1 MQRKIT
7 LGIEGMHCAACSAR
21 AEKTL
26 SQLKGVSEAN
36 VNLALEEAYIV
47 YDDKQLTLAD
57 FKQAIEKIGFN
68 VKETEADKELEQIR
82 QMQTAKK
89 KMGLSWLIT
98 ALVLVLMIPDM
109 LLGRA
114 IFSEQMDAWLMVIL
128 SLLALIFPA
137 RSVYLSAYKSVKSG
151 SANMDVLIAMGT
163 IASLLV
169 APLSLFIKDIEAN
182 SFAGIAAMII
192 SFHLTGRYLEAKA
205 KGTASEAIRKLI
217 GLGAKTAIILDAG
230 TEKEIPISQ
239 LKAGDIFIVKPGAK
253 IPTDGIIV
261 KGSSS
266 VNESMATGESL
277 PVAKKPNDNV
287 LGATINLDGY
297 LEVQATKVG
306 KETFLAQVIQMVS
319 EAQHSKVPIQLL
331 ADKITAIF
339 VPVVLCLA
347 VLVFAVWMLFPN
359 TMQNIAS
366 VIISVIPLQVPVK
379 GLAAALMASI
389 ATLVIA
395 CPCALGLATPTALM
409 VGSGLGA
416 KKGILIR
423 NGEALQRMRELNTM
437 VFDKTGTLT
446 NGVLQLLKTACFQ
459 GTEKENLTLAAAL
472 EQASEHPLAVAF
484 VKATNTMELP
494 VREDFIAIP
503 GKGVKGKI
511 HGKQYLLGSADFLQ
525 EEGIA
530 LKSFTEESLNY
541 ATQIGLATEG
551 ELLAW
556 FYLADTIK
564 DNAAEVIAD
573 LKNRGIKSIM
583 VSGDQEKTAI
593 AIAEKCGIQ
602 EVLAPVLPGDKAM
615 KIKELQERDLVV
627 GMVGDGI
634 NDAPALKQADIGFA
648 MSLGTDIAIETADI
662 TLLHNDLKLIP
673 MAIELSRKTFT
684 KIKQNLFWA
693 FFYNLIAIPLAAFG
707 VLHPVIAE
715 MAMAFSSVTVVTNAN
730 LLKRKENKLHGFDG

>member
-7 LGIEGMHCAACSAR
+7 LGIEGMHCASCSAR
-21 AEKTL
+21 AEKAL

-57 FKQAIEKIGFN
+57 FKQAIEKLGFK
-68 VKETEADKELEQIR
+68 VKETEADKESEQIR
-82 QMQTAKK
+82 QMQVAKK

-98 ALVLVLMIPDM
+98 ALVLLLMIPDM
-109 LLGRA
+109 VLGRA
-114 IFSEQMDAWLMVIL
+114 IISEQMDAWLMVIL
-128 SLLALIFPA
+128 SLLAMIFPA
-137 RSVYLSAYKSVKSG
+137 RQVYLSAYKAVKSG
-151 SANMDVLIAMGT
+151 TANMDVLIAMGT
-163 IASLLV
+163 IASLLA
-169 APLSLFIKDIEAN
+169 APFSLFIKDIVAN

-205 KGTASEAIRKLI
+205 KGTASEEIRKLI
-217 GLGAKTAIILDAG
+217 GLGAKTAIILEAG
-230 TEKEIPISQ
+230 TEKEIPLSQ
-239 LKAGDIFIVKPGAK
+239 LKVGDIFIVKPGAK
-253 IPTDGIIV
+253 IPTDGIVI
-261 KGSSS
+261 KGNSL
-266 VNESMATGESL
+266 VDESMATGESL
-277 PVAKKPNDNV
+277 PVTKKPNDNV

-347 VLVFAVWMLFPN
+347 VIVFAVWMLFPD

-366 VIISVIPLQVPVK
+366 VIISVIPLQVSVK

-409 VGSGLGA
+409 VGSGIGA

-446 NGVLQLLKTACFQ
+446 NGIPQLIKTVCFQ
-459 GTEKENLTLAAAL
+459 GTDKENRAIAASL
-472 EQASEHPLAVAF
+472 EQASEHPLAMAL
-484 VKATNTMELP
+484 VKGFELSELIA
-494 VREDFIAIP
+494 REDFISMP

-511 HGKQYLLGSADFLQ
+511 NGKQYLLGNADFLQ
-525 EEGIA
+525 EEGIT
-530 LKSFTEESLNY
+530 LLSFEDETLDY
-541 ATQIGLATEG
+541 ATQIGLATDR

-564 DNAAEVIAD
+564 DNAPQVIAE
-573 LKNRGIKSIM
+573 LKGRGIKTIM
-583 VSGDQEKTAI
+583 ISGDQTKTAI

-602 EVLAPVLPGDKAM
+602 EVLAPVLPGDKAK
-615 KIKELQERDLVV
+615 KIKELQSKGLIV

-648 MSLGTDIAIETADI
+648 MGLGTDIAIETADI
-662 TLLHNDLKLIP
+662 TLLRNDLKLIP
-673 MAIELSRKTFT
+673 LAIDLSQKTFA

-730 LLKRKENKLHGFDG
+730 LLKRKEN

>member
-7 LGIEGMHCAACSAR
+7 IGIEGMHCASCSAR
-21 AEKTL
+21 AEKAL

-36 VNLALEEAYIV
+36 VNLTLEEAYIV

-57 FKQAIEKIGFN
+57 FKQAIEKLGFK
-68 VKETEADKELEQIR
+68 VKETEADKESEQIR
-82 QMQTAKK
+82 QMQVAKK

-98 ALVLVLMIPDM
+98 ALVLLLMIPDM
-109 LLGRA
+109 VLGRA
-114 IFSEQMDAWLMVIL
+114 IISEQMDAWLMVIL
-128 SLLALIFPA
+128 SLLAMIFPA
-137 RSVYLSAYKSVKSG
+137 RQVYLSAYKAVKSG
-151 SANMDVLIAMGT
+151 TANMDVLIAMGT
-163 IASLLV
+163 IASLLA
-169 APLSLFIKDIEAN
+169 APLSLFIKDIVAN

-205 KGTASEAIRKLI
+205 KGTASEEIRKLI

-230 TEKEIPISQ
+230 TEKEIPLSQ
-239 LKAGDIFIVKPGAK
+239 LKVGDIFIVKPGAK
-253 IPTDGIIV
+253 IPTDGIVI
-261 KGSSS
+261 KGNSL
-266 VNESMATGESL
+266 VDESMATGESL
-277 PVAKKPNDNV
+277 PVIKKPNDNV

-347 VLVFAVWMLFPN
+347 VIVFAVWMLFPD

-366 VIISVIPLQVPVK
+366 AIISVIPLQVPVK

-409 VGSGLGA
+409 VGSGIGA

-446 NGVLQLLKTACFQ
+446 NGIPQLIKTVCFQ
-459 GTEKENLTLAAAL
+459 GTDKENRAIAASL
-472 EQASEHPLAVAF
+472 EQASEHPLAMAL
-484 VKATNTMELP
+484 VKGFELSELIA
-494 VREDFIAIP
+494 REDFISMP

-511 HGKQYLLGSADFLQ
+511 NGKQYLLGNADFLQ
-525 EEGIA
+525 EEGIT
-530 LKSFTEESLNY
+530 LPSFEDETLDY
-541 ATQIGLATEG
+541 ATQIVLATDR

-564 DNAAEVIAD
+564 DNAPQVIAE
-573 LKNRGIKSIM
+573 LKGRGIKTIM
-583 VSGDQEKTAI
+583 ISGDQTKTAI

-602 EVLAPVLPGDKAM
+602 EVLAPVLPGDKAK
-615 KIKELQERDLVV
+615 KIKELQSKGLIV

-648 MSLGTDIAIETADI
+648 MGLGTDIAIETADI
-662 TLLHNDLKLIP
+662 TLLRNDLKLIP
-673 MAIELSRKTFT
+673 LAIELSQKTFA

-730 LLKRKENKLHGFDG
+730 LLKRKEN

>member
-1 MQRKIT
+1 MQKKIT
-7 LGIEGMHCAACSAR
+7 LGIEGMHCASCSAR
-21 AEKTL
+21 AEKAL

-57 FKQAIEKIGFN
+57 FKQAIEKLGFK
-68 VKETEADKELEQIR
+68 VKETEADKESEQIR
-82 QMQTAKK
+82 QMQVAKK

-98 ALVLVLMIPDM
+98 ALVLLLMIPDM
-109 LLGRA
+109 VLGRA
-114 IFSEQMDAWLMVIL
+114 IISEQMDAWLMVIL
-128 SLLALIFPA
+128 SLLAMIFPA
-137 RSVYLSAYKSVKSG
+137 RQVYLSAYKAVKSG
-151 SANMDVLIAMGT
+151 TANMDVLIAMGT
-163 IASLLV
+163 IASLLA
-169 APLSLFIKDIEAN
+169 APLSLFIKDIVAN

-205 KGTASEAIRKLI
+205 KGTASEEIRKLI
-217 GLGAKTAIILDAG
+217 GLGAKTAIILEAG
-230 TEKEIPISQ
+230 TEKEIPLSQ
-239 LKAGDIFIVKPGAK
+239 LKVGDIFIVKPGAK
-253 IPTDGIIV
+253 IPTDGIVI
-261 KGSSS
+261 KGNSL
-266 VNESMATGESL
+266 VDESMATGESL
-277 PVAKKPNDNV
+277 PVTKKPNDNV

-347 VLVFAVWMLFPN
+347 VIVFAVWMLFPD

-366 VIISVIPLQVPVK
+366 VIISVIPLQVSVK

-409 VGSGLGA
+409 VGSGIGA

-446 NGVLQLLKTACFQ
+446 NGIPQLIKTVCFQ
-459 GTEKENLTLAAAL
+459 GTDKENRAIAASL
-472 EQASEHPLAVAF
+472 EQASEHPLAMAL
-484 VKATNTMELP
+484 VKGFELSELIA
-494 VREDFIAIP
+494 REDFISIP
-503 GKGVKGKI
+503 GKGVKSKI
-511 HGKQYLLGSADFLQ
+511 NGKQYLLGNADFLR
-525 EEGIA
+525 EEGIT
-530 LKSFTEESLNY
+530 LPSFEDETLDYS
-541 ATQIGLATEG
+541 TQIGLATDR

-564 DNAAEVIAD
+564 DNAPQVIAE
-573 LKNRGIKSIM
+573 LKGRGIKTIM
-583 VSGDQEKTAI
+583 ISGDQTKTAI

-602 EVLAPVLPGDKAM
+602 EVLAPVLPGDKAK
-615 KIKELQERDLVV
+615 KIKELQSEGLIV

-648 MSLGTDIAIETADI
+648 MGLGTDIAIETADI
-662 TLLHNDLKLIP
+662 TLLRNDLKLIP
-673 MAIELSRKTFT
+673 LAIDLSQKTFA

-730 LLKRKENKLHGFDG
+730 LLKRKEN

>member
-1 MQRKIT
+1 MQKKIT
-7 LGIEGMHCAACSAR
+7 LGIEGMHCASCSAR
-21 AEKTL
+21 AEKAL

-36 VNLALEEAYIV
+36 VNLTLEEAYIV

-57 FKQAIEKIGFN
+57 FKQAIEKLGFK
-68 VKETEADKELEQIR
+68 VKETEADKESEQIR
-82 QMQTAKK
+82 QMQVAKK

-98 ALVLVLMIPDM
+98 ALVLLLMIPDM
-109 LLGRA
+109 VLGRA
-114 IFSEQMDAWLMVIL
+114 IISEQMDAWLMVIL
-128 SLLALIFPA
+128 SLLAMIFPA
-137 RSVYLSAYKSVKSG
+137 RQVYLSAYKAVKSG
-151 SANMDVLIAMGT
+151 TANMDVLIAMGT
-163 IASLLV
+163 IASLLA
-169 APLSLFIKDIEAN
+169 APLSLFIKDIVAN

-205 KGTASEAIRKLI
+205 KGTASEEIRKLI
-217 GLGAKTAIILDAG
+217 GLGAKTAIVLEAG
-230 TEKEIPISQ
+230 TEKEIPLSQ
-239 LKAGDIFIVKPGAK
+239 LKVGDIFIVKPGAK
-253 IPTDGIIV
+253 IPTDGIVI
-261 KGSSS
+261 KGNSL
-266 VNESMATGESL
+266 VDESMATGESL
-277 PVAKKPNDNV
+277 PVTKKPNDNV

-347 VLVFAVWMLFPN
+347 VIVFAVWMLFPD

-366 VIISVIPLQVPVK
+366 AIISVIPLQVPVK

-446 NGVLQLLKTACFQ
+446 NGIPHLIKTVCFQ
-459 GTEKENLTLAAAL
+459 GTDKENRAIAASL
-472 EQASEHPLAVAF
+472 EQASEHPLAMAL
-484 VKATNTMELP
+484 VKGFELSELIA
-494 VREDFIAIP
+494 REDFISMP

-511 HGKQYLLGSADFLQ
+511 NGKQYLLGNADFLQ
-525 EEGIA
+525 EEGIT
-530 LKSFTEESLNY
+530 LPSFEDETLDY
-541 ATQIGLATEG
+541 ATQIVLATDR

-564 DNAAEVIAD
+564 DNAPQVIAE
-573 LKNRGIKSIM
+573 LKGRGIKTIM
-583 VSGDQEKTAI
+583 ISGDQTKTAI
-593 AIAEKCGIQ
+593 SIAEKCGIQ
-602 EVLAPVLPGDKAM
+602 EVLAPVLPGDKAK
-615 KIKELQERDLVV
+615 KIKELQSKGLIV

-648 MSLGTDIAIETADI
+648 MGLGTDIAIETADI
-662 TLLHNDLKLIP
+662 TLLRNDLKLIP
-673 MAIELSRKTFT
+673 LAIELSQKTFA

-730 LLKRKENKLHGFDG
+730 LLKQKEN

>member
-7 LGIEGMHCAACSAR
+7 LGIEGMHCASCSAR
-21 AEKTL
+21 AEKAL

-36 VNLALEEAYIV
+36 VNLTLEEAYIV

-57 FKQAIEKIGFN
+57 FKQAIEKLGFT
-68 VKETEADKELEQIR
+68 VTETEADKESEQIR
-82 QMQTAKK
+82 QMQVAKK

-98 ALVLVLMIPDM
+98 ALVLLLMIPDM
-109 LLGRA
+109 VLGRA
-114 IFSEQMDAWLMVIL
+114 IISEQMDAWLMVIL
-128 SLLALIFPA
+128 SLLAMIFPA
-137 RSVYLSAYKSVKSG
+137 RQVYLSAYKAVKSG
-151 SANMDVLIAMGT
+151 TANMDVLIAMGT
-163 IASLLV
+163 IASLLA
-169 APLSLFIKDIEAN
+169 APLSLFIKDIVAN

-217 GLGAKTAIILDAG
+217 GLGAKTAIVLEAG
-230 TEKEIPISQ
+230 TEKEIPISR
-239 LKAGDIFIVKPGAK
+239 LKVGDIFIVKPGAK
-253 IPTDGIIV
+253 IPTDGVVI
-261 KGSSS
+261 KGSSL
-266 VNESMATGESL
+266 VDESMATGESL
-277 PVAKKPNDNV
+277 PVTKKPNDNV

-297 LEVQATKVG
+297 LEVQATKIG
-306 KETFLAQVIQMVS
+306 KETFLAQVIQMVN

-347 VLVFAVWMLFPN
+347 VIVFAVWMLFPD

-366 VIISVIPLQVPVK
+366 VIISVIPLQVSVK

-409 VGSGLGA
+409 VGSGIGA

-446 NGVLQLLKTACFQ
+446 NGIPQLIKTVCFQ
-459 GTEKENLTLAAAL
+459 GTDKENRAIAASL
-472 EQASEHPLAVAF
+472 EQASEHPLAMAL
-484 VKATNTMELP
+484 VKGFELSELIA
-494 VREDFIAIP
+494 REDFISIP
-503 GKGVKGKI
+503 GKGVKSKI
-511 HGKQYLLGSADFLQ
+511 NGKQYLLGNADFLR
-525 EEGIA
+525 EEGIT
-530 LKSFTEESLNY
+530 LPSFEDETLDYS
-541 ATQIGLATEG
+541 TQIGLATDR

-564 DNAAEVIAD
+564 DNAPQVIAE
-573 LKNRGIKSIM
+573 LKGRGIKTIM
-583 VSGDQEKTAI
+583 ISGDQTKTAI

-602 EVLAPVLPGDKAM
+602 EVLAPVLPGDKAK
-615 KIKELQERDLVV
+615 KIKELQSKGLIV

-648 MSLGTDIAIETADI
+648 MGLGTDIAIETADI
-662 TLLHNDLKLIP
+662 TLLRNDLKLIP
-673 MAIELSRKTFT
+673 LAIDLSQKTFA

-730 LLKRKENKLHGFDG
+730 LLKRKEN

>member
-1 MQRKIT
+1 MQKKIT
-7 LGIEGMHCAACSAR
+7 LGIEGMHCASCSAR
-21 AEKTL
+21 AEKAL

-57 FKQAIEKIGFN
+57 FKQAIEKLGFK
-68 VKETEADKELEQIR
+68 VKETEADKESEQIR
-82 QMQTAKK
+82 QMQVAKK

-98 ALVLVLMIPDM
+98 ALVLLLMIPDM
-109 LLGRA
+109 VLGRA
-114 IFSEQMDAWLMVIL
+114 IISEQMDAWLMVIL
-128 SLLALIFPA
+128 SLLAMIFPA
-137 RSVYLSAYKSVKSG
+137 RQVYLSAYKAVKSG
-151 SANMDVLIAMGT
+151 TANMDVLIAMGT
-163 IASLLV
+163 IASLLA
-169 APLSLFIKDIEAN
+169 APFSLFIKDIVAN

-205 KGTASEAIRKLI
+205 KGTASEEIRKLI
-217 GLGAKTAIILDAG
+217 GLGAKTAIILEAG
-230 TEKEIPISQ
+230 TEKEIPLSQ
-239 LKAGDIFIVKPGAK
+239 LKVGDIFIVKPGAK
-253 IPTDGIIV
+253 IPTDGIVI
-261 KGSSS
+261 KGNSL
-266 VNESMATGESL
+266 VDESMATGESL
-277 PVAKKPNDNV
+277 PVTKKPNDNV

-347 VLVFAVWMLFPN
+347 VIVFAVWMLFPD

-366 VIISVIPLQVPVK
+366 VIISVIPLQVSVK

-409 VGSGLGA
+409 VGSGIGA

-446 NGVLQLLKTACFQ
+446 NGIPQLIKTVCFQ
-459 GTEKENLTLAAAL
+459 GTDKENRAIAASL
-472 EQASEHPLAVAF
+472 EQASEHPLAMAL
-484 VKATNTMELP
+484 VKGFELSELIA
-494 VREDFIAIP
+494 REDFISMP

-511 HGKQYLLGSADFLQ
+511 NGKQYLLGNADFLQ
-525 EEGIA
+525 EEGIT
-530 LKSFTEESLNY
+530 LLSFEDETLDY
-541 ATQIGLATEG
+541 ATQIGLATDR

-564 DNAAEVIAD
+564 DNAPQVIAE
-573 LKNRGIKSIM
+573 LKGRGIKTIM
-583 VSGDQEKTAI
+583 ISGDQTKTAI

-602 EVLAPVLPGDKAM
+602 EVLAPVLPGDKAK
-615 KIKELQERDLVV
+615 KIKELQSKGLIV

-648 MSLGTDIAIETADI
+648 MGLGTDIAIETADI
-662 TLLHNDLKLIP
+662 TLLRNDLKLIP
-673 MAIELSRKTFT
+673 LAIDLSQKTFA

-715 MAMAFSSVTVVTNAN
+715 MAMAFSSVTVVTNA
-730 LLKRKENKLHGFDG
+730 

>member
-7 LGIEGMHCAACSAR
+7 IGIEGMHCASCSAR
-21 AEKTL
+21 AEKAL

-57 FKQAIEKIGFN
+57 FKQAIEKLGFK
-68 VKETEADKELEQIR
+68 VKETEADKESEQIR
-82 QMQTAKK
+82 QMQVAKK

-98 ALVLVLMIPDM
+98 ALVLLLMIPDM
-109 LLGRA
+109 VLGRA
-114 IFSEQMDAWLMVIL
+114 IISEQMDAWLMVIL
-128 SLLALIFPA
+128 SLLAMIFPA
-137 RSVYLSAYKSVKSG
+137 RQVYLSAYKAVKSG
-151 SANMDVLIAMGT
+151 TANMDVLIAMGT
-163 IASLLV
+163 IASLLA
-169 APLSLFIKDIEAN
+169 APLSLFIKDIVAN

-192 SFHLTGRYLEAKA
+192 SFHLTGRFLEAKA
-205 KGTASEAIRKLI
+205 KGTASEEIRKLI

-230 TEKEIPISQ
+230 TEKEIPLSQ
-239 LKAGDIFIVKPGAK
+239 LKVGDIFIVKPGAK
-253 IPTDGIIV
+253 IPTDGIVI
-261 KGSSS
+261 KGNSL
-266 VNESMATGESL
+266 VDESMATGESL
-277 PVAKKPNDNV
+277 PVTKKPNDNV

-331 ADKITAIF
+331 ADKITAVF
-339 VPVVLCLA
+339 VPVVLCL
-347 VLVFAVWMLFPN
+347 VVIVFAVWMIFPD

-416 KKGILIR
+416 KKGILNR

-446 NGVLQLLKTACFQ
+446 NGIPQLIKTVCFQ
-459 GTEKENLTLAAAL
+459 GTDKENRAIAASL
-472 EQASEHPLAVAF
+472 EQASEHPLAMAL
-484 VKATNTMELP
+484 VKGFELSELIA
-494 VREDFIAIP
+494 REDFISMP

-511 HGKQYLLGSADFLQ
+511 NGKQYLLGNADFLQ
-525 EEGIA
+525 EEGIT
-530 LKSFTEESLNY
+530 LPSFEDETLDY
-541 ATQIGLATEG
+541 ATQIGLATDR

-564 DNAAEVIAD
+564 DNAPQVIAE
-573 LKNRGIKSIM
+573 LKGRGIKTIM
-583 VSGDQEKTAI
+583 ISGDQTKTAI

-615 KIKELQERDLVV
+615 KIKELQSKDLIV

-648 MSLGTDIAIETADI
+648 MGLGTDIAIETADI
-662 TLLHNDLKLIP
+662 TLLRNDLKLIP
-673 MAIELSRKTFT
+673 LAIDLSQKTFA

-730 LLKRKENKLHGFDG
+730 LLKRKEN

>member
-1 MQRKIT
+1 MQKKIT
-7 LGIEGMHCAACSAR
+7 LGIEGMHCASCSAR
-21 AEKTL
+21 AEKAL

-57 FKQAIEKIGFN
+57 FKQAIEKLGFK
-68 VKETEADKELEQIR
+68 VKETEADKESEQIR
-82 QMQTAKK
+82 QMQVAKK

-98 ALVLVLMIPDM
+98 ALVLLLMIPDM
-109 LLGRA
+109 VLGRA
-114 IFSEQMDAWLMVIL
+114 IISEQMDAWLMVIL
-128 SLLALIFPA
+128 SLLAMIFPA
-137 RSVYLSAYKSVKSG
+137 RQVYLSAYKAVKSG
-151 SANMDVLIAMGT
+151 TANMDVLIAMGT
-163 IASLLV
+163 IASLLA
-169 APLSLFIKDIEAN
+169 APLSLFIKDIVAN

-205 KGTASEAIRKLI
+205 KGTASEEIRKLI

-230 TEKEIPISQ
+230 TEKEIPLSQ
-239 LKAGDIFIVKPGAK
+239 LKVGDIFIVKPGAK
-253 IPTDGIIV
+253 IPTDGIVI
-261 KGSSS
+261 KGNSL
-266 VNESMATGESL
+266 VDESMATGESL
-277 PVAKKPNDNV
+277 PVTKKPNDNV

-347 VLVFAVWMLFPN
+347 VIVFAVWMLFPD

-366 VIISVIPLQVPVK
+366 AIISVIPLQVPVK

-409 VGSGLGA
+409 VGSGIGA

-446 NGVLQLLKTACFQ
+446 NGIPELIKTVSFQ
-459 GTEKENLTLAAAL
+459 GTDKDNIAIAAAL
-472 EQASEHPLAVAF
+472 EQASEHPLAKAM
-484 VKATNTMELP
+484 VKAGENMELP
-494 VREDFIAIP
+494 YRQDFIAFA
-503 GKGVKGKI
+503 GKGIKGSI
-511 HGKQYLLGSADFLQ
+511 NGKNYLLGNMEFLQ
-525 EEGIA
+525 EEGIP
-530 LKSFTEESLNY
+530 LSSFPDESLDY
-541 ATQIGLATEG
+541 STQIGLATDR

-564 DNAAEVIAD
+564 DNARQVIAE
-573 LKNRGIKSIM
+573 LKGRGIKTIM
-583 VSGDQEKTAI
+583 ISGDQTKTAI

-602 EVLAPVLPGDKAM
+602 EVLAPVLPGDKAK
-615 KIKELQERDLVV
+615 KIKELQSNGLIV

-648 MSLGTDIAIETADI
+648 MGLGTDIAIETADI
-662 TLLHNDLKLIP
+662 TLLRNDLKLIP
-673 MAIELSRKTFT
+673 LAIDLSQKTFA

-693 FFYNLIAIPLAAFG
+693 FFYNLIAIPLAAVG

-730 LLKRKENKLHGFDG
+730 LLKRKEN

>member
-615 KIKELQERDLVV
+615 KIKELQERGLVV

>member
-7 LGIEGMHCAACSAR
+7 LGIEGMHCASCSAR
-21 AEKTL
+21 AEKAL

-36 VNLALEEAYIV
+36 VNLTLEEAYIV

-57 FKQAIEKIGFN
+57 FKQAIEKLGFK
-68 VKETEADKELEQIR
+68 VKETEADKESEQIR
-82 QMQTAKK
+82 QMQVAKK

-98 ALVLVLMIPDM
+98 ALVLLLMIPDM
-109 LLGRA
+109 VLGRA
-114 IFSEQMDAWLMVIL
+114 IISEQMDAWLMVIL
-128 SLLALIFPA
+128 SLLAMIFPA
-137 RSVYLSAYKSVKSG
+137 RQVYLSAYKAVKSG
-151 SANMDVLIAMGT
+151 TANMDVLIAMGT
-163 IASLLV
+163 IASLLA
-169 APLSLFIKDIEAN
+169 APFSLFIKDIVAN

-192 SFHLTGRYLEAKA
+192 SFHLTGRFLEAKA
-205 KGTASEAIRKLI
+205 KGTASEEIRKLI

-230 TEKEIPISQ
+230 TEKEIPLSQ
-239 LKAGDIFIVKPGAK
+239 LKVGDIFIVKPGAK
-253 IPTDGIIV
+253 IPTDGIVI
-261 KGSSS
+261 KGNSL
-266 VNESMATGESL
+266 VDESMATGESL
-277 PVAKKPNDNV
+277 PVTKKPNDNV

-347 VLVFAVWMLFPN
+347 VIVFAVWMLFPD

-366 VIISVIPLQVPVK
+366 AIISVIPLQVPVK

-409 VGSGLGA
+409 VGSGIGA

-446 NGVLQLLKTACFQ
+446 NGIPHLIKTVCFQ
-459 GTEKENLTLAAAL
+459 GTDKENRAIAASL
-472 EQASEHPLAVAF
+472 EQASEHPLAMAL
-484 VKATNTMELP
+484 VKGFELSELIA
-494 VREDFIAIP
+494 REDFISMP

-511 HGKQYLLGSADFLQ
+511 NGKQYLLGNADFLQ
-525 EEGIA
+525 EEGIT
-530 LKSFTEESLNY
+530 LPSFEDETLDY
-541 ATQIGLATEG
+541 ATQIVLATDR

-564 DNAAEVIAD
+564 DNAPQVIAE
-573 LKNRGIKSIM
+573 LKGRGIKTIM
-583 VSGDQEKTAI
+583 ISGDQTKTAI

-602 EVLAPVLPGDKAM
+602 EVLAPV
-615 KIKELQERDLVV
+615 
-627 GMVGDGI
+627 
-634 NDAPALKQADIGFA
+634 
-648 MSLGTDIAIETADI
+648 
-662 TLLHNDLKLIP
+662 
-673 MAIELSRKTFT
+673 
-684 KIKQNLFWA
+684 
-693 FFYNLIAIPLAAFG
+693 
-707 VLHPVIAE
+707 
-715 MAMAFSSVTVVTNAN
+715 
-730 LLKRKENKLHGFDG
+730 

>member
-7 LGIEGMHCAACSAR
+7 LGIEGMHCASCSAR
-21 AEKTL
+21 AEKAL

-36 VNLALEEAYIV
+36 VNLTLEEAYIV

-57 FKQAIEKIGFN
+57 FKQAIEKLGFK
-68 VKETEADKELEQIR
+68 VKETKADKESEQIR
-82 QMQTAKK
+82 QMQVAKK

-98 ALVLVLMIPDM
+98 ALVLLLMIPDM
-109 LLGRA
+109 VLGRA
-114 IFSEQMDAWLMVIL
+114 IISEQMDAWLMVIL
-128 SLLALIFPA
+128 SLLAMIFPA
-137 RSVYLSAYKSVKSG
+137 RQVYLSAYKAVKSG
-151 SANMDVLIAMGT
+151 TANMDVLIAMGT
-163 IASLLV
+163 IASLLA
-169 APLSLFIKDIEAN
+169 APLSLFIKDIVAN

-192 SFHLTGRYLEAKA
+192 SFHLTGRFLEAKA
-205 KGTASEAIRKLI
+205 KGTASEEIRKLI

-230 TEKEIPISQ
+230 TEKEIPLSQ
-239 LKAGDIFIVKPGAK
+239 LKVGDIFIVKPGAK
-253 IPTDGIIV
+253 IPTDGIVI
-261 KGSSS
+261 KGNSL
-266 VNESMATGESL
+266 VDESMATGESL
-277 PVAKKPNDNV
+277 PVTKKPNDNV

-331 ADKITAIF
+331 ADKITAVF
-339 VPVVLCLA
+339 VPVVLCL
-347 VLVFAVWMLFPN
+347 VVIVFAVWMIFPD

-409 VGSGLGA
+409 VGSGIGA

-446 NGVLQLLKTACFQ
+446 NGIPQLIKTVCFQ
-459 GTEKENLTLAAAL
+459 GTDKENRAIAASL
-472 EQASEHPLAVAF
+472 EQASEHPLAMAL
-484 VKATNTMELP
+484 VKGFELSELIA
-494 VREDFIAIP
+494 REDFISMP

-511 HGKQYLLGSADFLQ
+511 NGKQYLLGNADFLQ
-525 EEGIA
+525 EEGIT
-530 LKSFTEESLNY
+530 LPSFEDETLDY
-541 ATQIGLATEG
+541 ATQIVLATDR

-564 DNAAEVIAD
+564 DNAPQVIAE
-573 LKNRGIKSIM
+573 LKGRGIKTIM
-583 VSGDQEKTAI
+583 ISGDQTKTAI

-602 EVLAPVLPGDKAM
+602 EVLAPVLPGDKAK
-615 KIKELQERDLVV
+615 KIKELQSKGLIV

-648 MSLGTDIAIETADI
+648 MGLGTDIAIETADI
-662 TLLHNDLKLIP
+662 TLLRNDLKLIP
-673 MAIELSRKTFT
+673 LAIDLSQKTFA

-730 LLKRKENKLHGFDG
+730 LLKRKEN

>member
-7 LGIEGMHCAACSAR
+7 LGIEGMHCASCSAR
-21 AEKTL
+21 AEKAL

-57 FKQAIEKIGFN
+57 FKQAIEKLGFK
-68 VKETEADKELEQIR
+68 VKETEADKESEQIR
-82 QMQTAKK
+82 QMQVAKK

-98 ALVLVLMIPDM
+98 ALVLLLMIPDM
-109 LLGRA
+109 VLGRA
-114 IFSEQMDAWLMVIL
+114 IISEQMDAWLMVIL
-128 SLLALIFPA
+128 SLLAMIFPA
-137 RSVYLSAYKSVKSG
+137 RQVYLSAYKAVKSG
-151 SANMDVLIAMGT
+151 TANMDVLIAMGT
-163 IASLLV
+163 IASLLA
-169 APLSLFIKDIEAN
+169 APLSLFIKDIVAN

-205 KGTASEAIRKLI
+205 KGTASEEIRKLI
-217 GLGAKTAIILDAG
+217 GLSAKTAIILDAG
-230 TEKEIPISQ
+230 TEKEIPLSQ
-239 LKAGDIFIVKPGAK
+239 LKVGDIFIVKPGAK
-253 IPTDGIIV
+253 IPTDGIVI
-261 KGSSS
+261 KGNSL
-266 VNESMATGESL
+266 VDESMATGESL
-277 PVAKKPNDNV
+277 PVTKKPNDNV

-347 VLVFAVWMLFPN
+347 VIVFAVWMLFPD

-366 VIISVIPLQVPVK
+366 AIISVIPLQVPVK

-409 VGSGLGA
+409 VGSGIGA

-446 NGVLQLLKTACFQ
+446 NGIPHLIKTVCFQ
-459 GTEKENLTLAAAL
+459 GTDKENRAIAASL
-472 EQASEHPLAVAF
+472 EQASEHPLAMAL
-484 VKATNTMELP
+484 VKGFELSELIA
-494 VREDFIAIP
+494 REDFISMP

-511 HGKQYLLGSADFLQ
+511 NGKQYLLGNADFLQ
-525 EEGIA
+525 EEGIT
-530 LKSFTEESLNY
+530 LPSFEDETLDY
-541 ATQIGLATEG
+541 ATQIGLATDR

-564 DNAAEVIAD
+564 DNAPQVIAE
-573 LKNRGIKSIM
+573 LKGRGIKTIM
-583 VSGDQEKTAI
+583 ISGDQTKTAI

-615 KIKELQERDLVV
+615 KIKELQSEGLIV

-662 TLLHNDLKLIP
+662 TLLRNDLKLIP
-673 MAIELSRKTFT
+673 LAIDLSQKTFA

-730 LLKRKENKLHGFDG
+730 LLKRKEN

>member
-7 LGIEGMHCAACSAR
+7 LGIEGMHCASCSAR
-21 AEKTL
+21 AEKAL

-57 FKQAIEKIGFN
+57 FKQAIEKLGFK
-68 VKETEADKELEQIR
+68 VKETEADKESEQIR
-82 QMQTAKK
+82 QMQVAKK

-98 ALVLVLMIPDM
+98 ALVLLLMIPDM
-109 LLGRA
+109 VLGRA
-114 IFSEQMDAWLMVIL
+114 IISEQMDAWLMVIL
-128 SLLALIFPA
+128 SLLAMIFPA
-137 RSVYLSAYKSVKSG
+137 RQVYLSAYKAVKSG
-151 SANMDVLIAMGT
+151 TANMDVLIAMGT
-163 IASLLV
+163 IASLLA
-169 APLSLFIKDIEAN
+169 APLSLFIKDIVAN

-205 KGTASEAIRKLI
+205 KGTASEEIRKLI
-217 GLGAKTAIILDAG
+217 GLGAKTAIVLEAG
-230 TEKEIPISQ
+230 TEKEIPLSQ
-239 LKAGDIFIVKPGAK
+239 LKVGDIFIVKPGAK
-253 IPTDGIIV
+253 IPTDGIVI
-261 KGSSS
+261 KGNSL
-266 VNESMATGESL
+266 VDESMATGESL
-277 PVAKKPNDNV
+277 PVTKKPNDNV

-331 ADKITAIF
+331 ADKITAVF
-339 VPVVLCLA
+339 VPVVLCL
-347 VLVFAVWMLFPN
+347 VVIVFAVWMIFPD

-446 NGVLQLLKTACFQ
+446 NGIPQLIKTVCFQ
-459 GTEKENLTLAAAL
+459 GTDKENRAIAASL
-472 EQASEHPLAVAF
+472 EQASEHPLAMAL
-484 VKATNTMELP
+484 VKGFELSELIA
-494 VREDFIAIP
+494 REDFISMP

-511 HGKQYLLGSADFLQ
+511 NGKQYLLGNADFLQ

-530 LKSFTEESLNY
+530 LPSFEDETLDY
-541 ATQIGLATEG
+541 ATQIVLATDR

-564 DNAAEVIAD
+564 DNAPQVIAE
-573 LKNRGIKSIM
+573 LKGRGIKTIM
-583 VSGDQEKTAI
+583 ISGDQTKTAI

-615 KIKELQERDLVV
+615 KIKELQSKDLIV

-648 MSLGTDIAIETADI
+648 MGLGTDIAIETADI
-662 TLLHNDLKLIP
+662 TLLRNDLKLIP
-673 MAIELSRKTFT
+673 LAIDLSQKTFA

-730 LLKRKENKLHGFDG
+730 LLKRKEN

>member
-7 LGIEGMHCAACSAR
+7 LGIEGMHCASCSAR
-21 AEKTL
+21 AEKAL

-36 VNLALEEAYIV
+36 VNLTLEEAYIV

-57 FKQAIEKIGFN
+57 FKQAIEKLGFT
-68 VKETEADKELEQIR
+68 VTETEADKESEQIR
-82 QMQTAKK
+82 QMQVAKK

-98 ALVLVLMIPDM
+98 ALVLLLMIPDM
-109 LLGRA
+109 VLGRA
-114 IFSEQMDAWLMVIL
+114 IISEQMDAWLMVIL
-128 SLLALIFPA
+128 SLLAMIFPA
-137 RSVYLSAYKSVKSG
+137 RQVYLSAYKAVKSG
-151 SANMDVLIAMGT
+151 TANMDVLIAMGT
-163 IASLLV
+163 IASLLA
-169 APLSLFIKDIEAN
+169 APFSLFIKDIVAN

-205 KGTASEAIRKLI
+205 KGTASEEIRKLI
-217 GLGAKTAIILDAG
+217 GLGAKTAIILEAG
-230 TEKEIPISQ
+230 TEKEILLSQ
-239 LKAGDIFIVKPGAK
+239 LKVGDIFIVKPGAK
-253 IPTDGIIV
+253 IPTDGIVI
-261 KGSSS
+261 KGNSL
-266 VNESMATGESL
+266 VDESMATGESL
-277 PVAKKPNDNV
+277 PVTKKPNDNV

-347 VLVFAVWMLFPN
+347 VIVFAVWMLFPD

-366 VIISVIPLQVPVK
+366 AIISVIPLQVPVK

-409 VGSGLGA
+409 VGSGIGA

-446 NGVLQLLKTACFQ
+446 NGIPQLIKTVCFQ
-459 GTEKENLTLAAAL
+459 GTDKENRAIAASL
-472 EQASEHPLAVAF
+472 EQASEHPLAMAL
-484 VKATNTMELP
+484 VKGFELSELIA
-494 VREDFIAIP
+494 REDFISIP
-503 GKGVKGKI
+503 GKGVKSKI
-511 HGKQYLLGSADFLQ
+511 NGKQYLLGNADFLR
-525 EEGIA
+525 EEGIT
-530 LKSFTEESLNY
+530 LPSFEDETLDYS
-541 ATQIGLATEG
+541 TQIGLATDR

-564 DNAAEVIAD
+564 DNAPQVIAE
-573 LKNRGIKSIM
+573 LKGRGIKTIM
-583 VSGDQEKTAI
+583 ISGDQTKTAI

-602 EVLAPVLPGDKAM
+602 EVLAPVLPGDKAK
-615 KIKELQERDLVV
+615 KIKELQSEGLIV

-662 TLLHNDLKLIP
+662 TLLRNDLKLIP
-673 MAIELSRKTFT
+673 LAIDLSQKTFA

-730 LLKRKENKLHGFDG
+730 LLKRKEN

>member
-7 LGIEGMHCAACSAR
+7 LGIEGMHCASCSAR
-21 AEKTL
+21 AEKAL

-57 FKQAIEKIGFN
+57 FKQAIEKLGFK
-68 VKETEADKELEQIR
+68 VKETEADKESEQIR
-82 QMQTAKK
+82 QMQVAKK

-98 ALVLVLMIPDM
+98 ALVLLLMIPDM
-109 LLGRA
+109 VLGRA
-114 IFSEQMDAWLMVIL
+114 IISEQMDAWLMVIL
-128 SLLALIFPA
+128 SLLAMIFPA
-137 RSVYLSAYKSVKSG
+137 RQVYLSAYKAVKSG
-151 SANMDVLIAMGT
+151 TANMDVLIAMGT
-163 IASLLV
+163 IASLLA
-169 APLSLFIKDIEAN
+169 APFSLFIKDIVAN

-205 KGTASEAIRKLI
+205 KGTASEEIRKLI
-217 GLGAKTAIILDAG
+217 GLGAKTAIILEAG
-230 TEKEIPISQ
+230 TEKEIPLSQ
-239 LKAGDIFIVKPGAK
+239 LKVGDIFIVKPGAK
-253 IPTDGIIV
+253 IPTDGIVI
-261 KGSSS
+261 KGNSL
-266 VNESMATGESL
+266 VDESMATGESL
-277 PVAKKPNDNV
+277 PVTKKPNDNV

-347 VLVFAVWMLFPN
+347 VIVFAVWMLFPD

-423 NGEALQRMRELNTM
+423 NGEALQRMKELQVI

-446 NGVLQLLKTACFQ
+446 KGIPELIKTVSFQ
-459 GTEKENLTLAAAL
+459 GTDKDNIAIAAAL
-472 EQASEHPLAVAF
+472 EQASEHPLAKAM
-484 VKATNTMELP
+484 VKAGENMELP
-494 VREDFIAIP
+494 YRQDFIAFA
-503 GKGVKGKI
+503 GKGIKGSI
-511 HGKQYLLGSADFLQ
+511 NGKNYLLGNMEFLQ
-525 EEGIA
+525 EEGIP
-530 LKSFTEESLNY
+530 LSSFPDESLDY
-541 ATQIGLATEG
+541 STQIGLATDR

-564 DNAAEVIAD
+564 DNAPQVIAE
-573 LKNRGIKSIM
+573 LKGRGIKTIM
-583 VSGDQEKTAI
+583 ISGDQTKTAI

-602 EVLAPVLPGDKAM
+602 EVLAPVLPGDKAK
-615 KIKELQERDLVV
+615 KIKELQSKGLIV

-648 MSLGTDIAIETADI
+648 MGLGTDIAIETADI
-662 TLLHNDLKLIP
+662 TLLRNDLKLIP
-673 MAIELSRKTFT
+673 LAIDLSQKTFA

-730 LLKRKENKLHGFDG
+730 LLKRKEN

>member
-7 LGIEGMHCAACSAR
+7 LGIEGMHCASCSAR
-21 AEKTL
+21 AEKAL

-57 FKQAIEKIGFN
+57 FKQAIEKLGFK
-68 VKETEADKELEQIR
+68 VKETEADKESEQIR
-82 QMQTAKK
+82 QMQVAKK

-98 ALVLVLMIPDM
+98 ALVLLLMIPDM
-109 LLGRA
+109 VLGRA
-114 IFSEQMDAWLMVIL
+114 IISEQMDAWLMVIL
-128 SLLALIFPA
+128 SLLAMIFPA
-137 RSVYLSAYKSVKSG
+137 RQVYLSAYKAVKSG
-151 SANMDVLIAMGT
+151 TANMDVLIAMGT
-163 IASLLV
+163 IASLLA
-169 APLSLFIKDIEAN
+169 APLSLFIKDIVAN

-205 KGTASEAIRKLI
+205 KGTASEEIRKLI
-217 GLGAKTAIILDAG
+217 GLGAKTAIILEAG
-230 TEKEIPISQ
+230 TEKEIPLSQ
-239 LKAGDIFIVKPGAK
+239 LKVGDIFIVKPGAK
-253 IPTDGIIV
+253 IPTDGIVI
-261 KGSSS
+261 KGNSL
-266 VNESMATGESL
+266 VDESMATGESL
-277 PVAKKPNDNV
+277 PVTKKPNDNV

-347 VLVFAVWMLFPN
+347 VIVFAVWMLFPD

-423 NGEALQRMRELNTM
+423 NGEALQRMKELQVI

-446 NGVLQLLKTACFQ
+446 KGIPELIKTVSFQ
-459 GTEKENLTLAAAL
+459 GTDKDNIAIAAAL
-472 EQASEHPLAVAF
+472 EQASEHPLAKAM
-484 VKATNTMELP
+484 VKAGENMELP
-494 VREDFIAIP
+494 YRQDFIAFA
-503 GKGVKGKI
+503 GKGIKGSI
-511 HGKQYLLGSADFLQ
+511 NGKNYLLGNMEFLQ
-525 EEGIA
+525 EEGIP
-530 LKSFTEESLNY
+530 LSSFPDESLDY
-541 ATQIGLATEG
+541 STQIGLATDR

-564 DNAAEVIAD
+564 DNAPQVIAE
-573 LKNRGIKSIM
+573 LKGRGIKTIM
-583 VSGDQEKTAI
+583 ISGDQTKTAI

-602 EVLAPVLPGDKAM
+602 EVLAPVLPGDKAK
-615 KIKELQERDLVV
+615 KIKELQSEGLIV

-648 MSLGTDIAIETADI
+648 MGLGTDIAIETADI
-662 TLLHNDLKLIP
+662 TLLRNDLKLIP
-673 MAIELSRKTFT
+673 LAIDLSQKTFA

-730 LLKRKENKLHGFDG
+730 LLKRKEN

>member
-163 IASLLV
+163 IASLLA
-169 APLSLFIKDIEAN
+169 APLSLFIKDIAAN

-730 LLKRKENKLHGFDG
+730 LLKRKENKLHGFNG

>member
-21 AEKTL
+21 AEKAL

-47 YDDKQLTLAD
+47 YEDKQLTLAD
-57 FKQAIEKIGFN
+57 FEQVIEKIGFK
-68 VKETEADKELEQIR
+68 VKETEEDKESEQIR

-98 ALVLVLMIPDM
+98 ALVLLLMIPDM
-109 LLGRA
+109 VSGRA

-128 SLLALIFPA
+128 SLLAMIFPA
-137 RSVYLSAYKSVKSG
+137 RSVYLSAYKAVKSG

-163 IASLLV
+163 IASLLA
-169 APLSLFIKDIEAN
+169 APLSLFIKEIAAN

-205 KGTASEAIRKLI
+205 KGTASEEIRKLI

-230 TEKEIPISQ
+230 TEKEIPLSQ
-239 LKAGDIFIVKPGAK
+239 LKAGDIFIVKPGTK
-253 IPTDGIIV
+253 IPTDGIVV

-306 KETFLAQVIQMVS
+306 KETFLAQVIQMVR
-319 EAQHSKVPIQLL
+319 EAQHSKVPVQLL
-331 ADKITAIF
+331 ADKITAVF

-347 VLVFAVWMLFPN
+347 VIVFAVWMLFPD

-423 NGEALQRMRELNTM
+423 NGEALQRMRELRTM

-446 NGVLQLLKTACFQ
+446 KGIPELVKTICLK
-459 GTEKENLTLAAAL
+459 GTEAENIAIAAAL
-472 EQASEHPLAVAF
+472 EQASEHPLAVAL

-511 HGKQYLLGSADFLQ
+511 YGKQYLLGSADFLQ

-541 ATQIGLATEG
+541 ATQIGLATEE

-556 FYLADTIK
+556 FYLADTVK
-564 DNAAEVIAD
+564 DNAAEVIAE

-583 VSGDQEKTAI
+583 ISGDQEKTAI

-615 KIKELQERDLVV
+615 KIKELQERGLVV

-662 TLLHNDLKLIP
+662 TLLRNDLKLIP
-673 MAIELSRKTFT
+673 MAIDLSRKTFT

-715 MAMAFSSVTVVTNAN
+715 MAMSFSSVTVITNAN
-730 LLKRKENKLHGFDG
+730 LLKMKKN

>member
-7 LGIEGMHCAACSAR
+7 LGIEGMHCASCSAR
-21 AEKTL
+21 AEKAL

-57 FKQAIEKIGFN
+57 FKQAIEKLGFK
-68 VKETEADKELEQIR
+68 VKETEADKESEQIR
-82 QMQTAKK
+82 QMQVAKK

-98 ALVLVLMIPDM
+98 ALVLLLMIPDM
-109 LLGRA
+109 VLGRA
-114 IFSEQMDAWLMVIL
+114 IISEQMDAWLMVIL
-128 SLLALIFPA
+128 SLLAMIFPA
-137 RSVYLSAYKSVKSG
+137 RQVYLSAYKAVKSG
-151 SANMDVLIAMGT
+151 TANMDVLIAMGT
-163 IASLLV
+163 IASLLA
-169 APLSLFIKDIEAN
+169 APLSLFIKDIVAN

-205 KGTASEAIRKLI
+205 KGTASEEIRKLI
-217 GLGAKTAIILDAG
+217 GLGAKTAIVLEAG
-230 TEKEIPISQ
+230 TEKEIPLSQ
-239 LKAGDIFIVKPGAK
+239 LKVGDIFIVKPGAK
-253 IPTDGIIV
+253 IPTDGIVI
-261 KGSSS
+261 KGNSL
-266 VNESMATGESL
+266 VDESMATGESL
-277 PVAKKPNDNV
+277 PVTKKPNDNV

-331 ADKITAIF
+331 ADKITAVF
-339 VPVVLCLA
+339 VPVVLCL
-347 VLVFAVWMLFPN
+347 VVIVFAVWMIFPD

-446 NGVLQLLKTACFQ
+446 NGIPQLIKTVCFQ
-459 GTEKENLTLAAAL
+459 GTDKENRAIAASL
-472 EQASEHPLAVAF
+472 EQASEHPLAMAL
-484 VKATNTMELP
+484 VKGFELSELIA
-494 VREDFIAIP
+494 REDFISMP

-511 HGKQYLLGSADFLQ
+511 NGKQYLLGNADFLQ

-530 LKSFTEESLNY
+530 LPSFEDETLDY
-541 ATQIGLATEG
+541 ATQIGLATDR

-564 DNAAEVIAD
+564 DNAPQVIAE
-573 LKNRGIKSIM
+573 LKGRGIKTIM
-583 VSGDQEKTAI
+583 ISGDQTKTAI

-615 KIKELQERDLVV
+615 KIKELQSKDLIV

-648 MSLGTDIAIETADI
+648 MGLGTDIAIETADI
-662 TLLHNDLKLIP
+662 TLLRNDLKLIP
-673 MAIELSRKTFT
+673 LAIDLSQKTFA

-730 LLKRKENKLHGFDG
+730 LLKRKEN

>member
-7 LGIEGMHCAACSAR
+7 IGIEGMHCASCSAR
-21 AEKTL
+21 AEKAL

-57 FKQAIEKIGFN
+57 FKQAIEKLGFK
-68 VKETEADKELEQIR
+68 VKETKADKESEQIR
-82 QMQTAKK
+82 QMQVAKK

-98 ALVLVLMIPDM
+98 ALVLLLMIPDM
-109 LLGRA
+109 VLGRA
-114 IFSEQMDAWLMVIL
+114 IISEQMDAWLMVIL
-128 SLLALIFPA
+128 SLLAMIFPA
-137 RSVYLSAYKSVKSG
+137 RQVYLSAYKAVKSG
-151 SANMDVLIAMGT
+151 TANMDVLIAMGT
-163 IASLLV
+163 IASLLA
-169 APLSLFIKDIEAN
+169 APLSLFIKDIVAN

-205 KGTASEAIRKLI
+205 KGTASEEIRKLI
-217 GLGAKTAIILDAG
+217 GLGAKTAIVLEAG
-230 TEKEIPISQ
+230 TEKEIPLSQ
-239 LKAGDIFIVKPGAK
+239 LKVGDIFIVKPGAK
-253 IPTDGIIV
+253 IPTDGIVI
-261 KGSSS
+261 KGNSL
-266 VNESMATGESL
+266 VDESMATGESL
-277 PVAKKPNDNV
+277 PVTKKPNDNV

-331 ADKITAIF
+331 ADKITAVF
-339 VPVVLCLA
+339 VPVVLCL
-347 VLVFAVWMLFPN
+347 VVIVFAVWMIFPD

-446 NGVLQLLKTACFQ
+446 NGIPHLIKTVCFQ
-459 GTEKENLTLAAAL
+459 GTDKENRAIAASL
-472 EQASEHPLAVAF
+472 EQASEHPLAMAL
-484 VKATNTMELP
+484 VKGFELSELIA
-494 VREDFIAIP
+494 REDFISMP

-511 HGKQYLLGSADFLQ
+511 NGKQYLLGNADFLQ
-525 EEGIA
+525 EEGIT
-530 LKSFTEESLNY
+530 LPSFEDETLDY
-541 ATQIGLATEG
+541 ATQIGLATDR

-564 DNAAEVIAD
+564 DNAPQVIAE
-573 LKNRGIKSIM
+573 LKGRGIKTIM
-583 VSGDQEKTAI
+583 ISGDQTKTAI

-615 KIKELQERDLVV
+615 KIKELQSKDLIV

-648 MSLGTDIAIETADI
+648 MGLGTDIAIETADI
-662 TLLHNDLKLIP
+662 TLLRNDLKLIP
-673 MAIELSRKTFT
+673 LAIDLSQKTFA

-730 LLKRKENKLHGFDG
+730 LLKRKEN

>member
-7 LGIEGMHCAACSAR
+7 LGIEGMHCASCSAR
-21 AEKTL
+21 AEKAL

-57 FKQAIEKIGFN
+57 FKQAIEKLGFK
-68 VKETEADKELEQIR
+68 VKETEADKESEQIR
-82 QMQTAKK
+82 QMQVAKK

-98 ALVLVLMIPDM
+98 ALVLLLMIPDM
-109 LLGRA
+109 VLGRA
-114 IFSEQMDAWLMVIL
+114 IISEQMDAWLMVIL
-128 SLLALIFPA
+128 SLLAMIFPA
-137 RSVYLSAYKSVKSG
+137 RQVYLSAYKAVKSG
-151 SANMDVLIAMGT
+151 TANMDVLIAMGT
-163 IASLLV
+163 IASLLA
-169 APLSLFIKDIEAN
+169 APFSLFIKDIVAN

-205 KGTASEAIRKLI
+205 KGTASEEIRKLI
-217 GLGAKTAIILDAG
+217 GLGAKTAIILEAG
-230 TEKEIPISQ
+230 TEKEILLSQ
-239 LKAGDIFIVKPGAK
+239 LKVGDIFIVKPGAK
-253 IPTDGIIV
+253 IPTDGIVI
-261 KGSSS
+261 KGNSL
-266 VNESMATGESL
+266 VDESMATGESL
-277 PVAKKPNDNV
+277 PVTKKPNDNV

-347 VLVFAVWMLFPN
+347 VIVFAVWMLFPD

-423 NGEALQRMRELNTM
+423 NGEALQRMKELQVI

-446 NGVLQLLKTACFQ
+446 KGIPELIKTVSFQ
-459 GTEKENLTLAAAL
+459 GTDKDNIAIAAAL
-472 EQASEHPLAVAF
+472 EQASEHPLAKAM
-484 VKATNTMELP
+484 VKAGENMELP
-494 VREDFIAIP
+494 YRQDFIAFA
-503 GKGVKGKI
+503 GKGIKGSI
-511 HGKQYLLGSADFLQ
+511 NGKNYLLGNMEFLQ
-525 EEGIA
+525 EEGIP
-530 LKSFTEESLNY
+530 LSSFPDESLDY
-541 ATQIGLATEG
+541 STQIGLATDR

-564 DNAAEVIAD
+564 DNAPQVIAE
-573 LKNRGIKSIM
+573 LKGRGIKTIM
-583 VSGDQEKTAI
+583 ISGDQTKTAI

-602 EVLAPVLPGDKAM
+602 EVLAPVLPGDKAK
-615 KIKELQERDLVV
+615 KIKELQSEGLIV

-648 MSLGTDIAIETADI
+648 MGLGTDIAIETADI
-662 TLLHNDLKLIP
+662 TLLRNDLKLIP
-673 MAIELSRKTFT
+673 LAIDLSQKTFA

-730 LLKRKENKLHGFDG
+730 LLKRKEN

>member
-1 MQRKIT
+1 
-7 LGIEGMHCAACSAR
+7 MHCASCSAR
-21 AEKTL
+21 AEKAL
-26 SQLKGVSEAN
+26 SQLKGVNAAN

-57 FKQAIEKIGFN
+57 FKQAIEKLGFK
-68 VKETEADKELEQIR
+68 VKETKADKESEQIR
-82 QMQTAKK
+82 QMQVAKK

-98 ALVLVLMIPDM
+98 ALVLLLMIPDM
-109 LLGRA
+109 VLGRA
-114 IFSEQMDAWLMVIL
+114 IISEQMDAWLMVIL
-128 SLLALIFPA
+128 SLLAMIFPA
-137 RSVYLSAYKSVKSG
+137 RQVYLSAYKAVKSG
-151 SANMDVLIAMGT
+151 TANMDVLIAMGT
-163 IASLLV
+163 IASLLA
-169 APLSLFIKDIEAN
+169 APLSLFIKDIVAN

-205 KGTASEAIRKLI
+205 KGTASEEIRKLI

-230 TEKEIPISQ
+230 TEKEIPLSQ
-239 LKAGDIFIVKPGAK
+239 LKVGDIFIVKPGAK
-253 IPTDGIIV
+253 IPTDGIVI
-261 KGSSS
+261 KGNSL
-266 VNESMATGESL
+266 VDESMATGESL
-277 PVAKKPNDNV
+277 PVIKKPNDNV

-347 VLVFAVWMLFPN
+347 VIVFAVWMLFPD

-366 VIISVIPLQVPVK
+366 AIISVIPLQVPVK

-409 VGSGLGA
+409 VGSGIGA

-446 NGVLQLLKTACFQ
+446 NGIPHLIKTVCFQ
-459 GTEKENLTLAAAL
+459 GTDKENRAIAASL
-472 EQASEHPLAVAF
+472 EQASEHPLAMAL
-484 VKATNTMELP
+484 VKGFELSELIA
-494 VREDFIAIP
+494 REDFISMP

-511 HGKQYLLGSADFLQ
+511 NGKQYLLGNADFLQ
-525 EEGIA
+525 EEGIT
-530 LKSFTEESLNY
+530 LPSFEDETLDY
-541 ATQIGLATEG
+541 ATQIGLATDR

-564 DNAAEVIAD
+564 DNAPQVIAE
-573 LKNRGIKSIM
+573 LKGRGIKTIM
-583 VSGDQEKTAI
+583 ISGDQTKTAI

-615 KIKELQERDLVV
+615 KIKELQSEGLIV

-662 TLLHNDLKLIP
+662 TLLRNDLKLIP
-673 MAIELSRKTFT
+673 LAIDLSQKTFA

-730 LLKRKENKLHGFDG
+730 LLKRKEN

>member
-347 VLVFAVWMLFPN
+347 VLVFAVWMLFPD

-730 LLKRKENKLHGFDG
+730 LLKRKENKLHGFNG

>member
-7 LGIEGMHCAACSAR
+7 IGIEGMHCASCSAR
-21 AEKTL
+21 AEKAL

-57 FKQAIEKIGFN
+57 FKQAIEKLGFK
-68 VKETEADKELEQIR
+68 VKETEADKESEQIR
-82 QMQTAKK
+82 QMQVAKK

-98 ALVLVLMIPDM
+98 ALVLLLMIPDM
-109 LLGRA
+109 VLGRV
-114 IFSEQMDAWLMVIL
+114 IISEQMDAWLMVIL
-128 SLLALIFPA
+128 SLLAMIFPA
-137 RSVYLSAYKSVKSG
+137 RQVYLSAYKSVKSG
-151 SANMDVLIAMGT
+151 TANMDVLIAMGT
-163 IASLLV
+163 IASLLA
-169 APLSLFIKDIEAN
+169 APLSLFIKDIAAN

-217 GLGAKTAIILDAG
+217 GLGAKTAIVLEAG
-230 TEKEIPISQ
+230 TEKEIPISR
-239 LKAGDIFIVKPGAK
+239 LKVGDIFIVKPGAK
-253 IPTDGIIV
+253 IPTDGVVI
-261 KGSSS
+261 KGSSL
-266 VNESMATGESL
+266 VDESMATGESL
-277 PVAKKPNDNV
+277 PVTKKPNDNV

-297 LEVQATKVG
+297 LEVQATKIG
-306 KETFLAQVIQMVS
+306 KETFLAQVIQMVN

-347 VLVFAVWMLFPN
+347 VIVFAVWMLFPD

-423 NGEALQRMRELNTM
+423 NGEALQRMKELQVI

-446 NGVLQLLKTACFQ
+446 KGIPELIKTVSFQ
-459 GTEKENLTLAAAL
+459 GTDKDNIAIAAAL
-472 EQASEHPLAVAF
+472 EQASEHPLAMAL
-484 VKATNTMELP
+484 VKGFELSELIA
-494 VREDFIAIP
+494 REDFISIP
-503 GKGVKGKI
+503 GKGVKSKI
-511 HGKQYLLGSADFLQ
+511 NGKQYLLGNADFLR
-525 EEGIA
+525 EEGIT
-530 LKSFTEESLNY
+530 LPSFEDETLDYS
-541 ATQIGLATEG
+541 TQIGLATDR

-564 DNAAEVIAD
+564 DNAPQVIAE
-573 LKNRGIKSIM
+573 LKGRGIKTIM
-583 VSGDQEKTAI
+583 ISGDQTKTAI

-602 EVLAPVLPGDKAM
+602 EVLAPVLPGDKAK
-615 KIKELQERDLVV
+615 KIKELQSEGLIV

-648 MSLGTDIAIETADI
+648 MGLGTDIAIETADI
-662 TLLHNDLKLIP
+662 TLLRNDLKLIP
-673 MAIELSRKTFT
+673 LAIDLSQKTFA

-730 LLKRKENKLHGFDG
+730 LLKRKEN

>member
-7 LGIEGMHCAACSAR
+7 LGIEGMHCASCSAR
-21 AEKTL
+21 AEKAL

-57 FKQAIEKIGFN
+57 FKQAIEKLGFK
-68 VKETEADKELEQIR
+68 VKETEADKESEQIR
-82 QMQTAKK
+82 QMQVAKK

-98 ALVLVLMIPDM
+98 ALVLLLMIPDM
-109 LLGRA
+109 VLGRA
-114 IFSEQMDAWLMVIL
+114 IISEQMDAWLMVIL
-128 SLLALIFPA
+128 SLLAMIFPA
-137 RSVYLSAYKSVKSG
+137 RQVYLSAYKAVKSG
-151 SANMDVLIAMGT
+151 TANMDVLIAMGT
-163 IASLLV
+163 IASLLA
-169 APLSLFIKDIEAN
+169 APLSLFIKDIVAN

-205 KGTASEAIRKLI
+205 KGTASEEIRKLI

-230 TEKEIPISQ
+230 TEKEIPLSQ
-239 LKAGDIFIVKPGAK
+239 LKVGDIFIVKPGAK
-253 IPTDGIIV
+253 IPTDGIVI
-261 KGSSS
+261 KGNSL
-266 VNESMATGESL
+266 VDESMATGESL
-277 PVAKKPNDNV
+277 PVTKKPNDNV

-347 VLVFAVWMLFPN
+347 VIVFAVWMLFPD

-366 VIISVIPLQVPVK
+366 AIISVIPLQVPVK

-409 VGSGLGA
+409 VGSGIGA

-446 NGVLQLLKTACFQ
+446 NGIPQLIKTVCFQ
-459 GTEKENLTLAAAL
+459 GTDKENRAIAASL
-472 EQASEHPLAVAF
+472 EQASEHPLAKAL
-484 VKATNTMELP
+484 VKGFELSELIA
-494 VREDFIAIP
+494 REDFISMP

-511 HGKQYLLGSADFLQ
+511 NGKQYLLGNADFLQ
-525 EEGIA
+525 EEGIT
-530 LKSFTEESLNY
+530 LPSFEDETLDY
-541 ATQIGLATEG
+541 ATQIGLATDR

-564 DNAAEVIAD
+564 DNAPQVIAE
-573 LKNRGIKSIM
+573 LKGRGIKTIM
-583 VSGDQEKTAI
+583 ISGDQTKTAI

-615 KIKELQERDLVV
+615 KIKELQSEGLIV

-662 TLLHNDLKLIP
+662 TLLRNDLKLIP
-673 MAIELSRKTFT
+673 LAIDLSQKTFA

-730 LLKRKENKLHGFDG
+730 LLKRKEN

>member
-1 MQRKIT
+1 MQKKIT
-7 LGIEGMHCAACSAR
+7 LGIEGMHCASCSAR
-21 AEKTL
+21 AEKAL

-57 FKQAIEKIGFN
+57 FKQAIEKLGFK
-68 VKETEADKELEQIR
+68 VKETEADKESEQIR
-82 QMQTAKK
+82 QMQVAKK

-98 ALVLVLMIPDM
+98 ALVLLIMIPDM
-109 LLGRA
+109 VLGRA
-114 IFSEQMDAWLMVIL
+114 IISEQMDAWLMVIL
-128 SLLALIFPA
+128 SLLAMIFPS
-137 RSVYLSAYKSVKSG
+137 RQVYLSAYKAVKSG
-151 SANMDVLIAMGT
+151 TANMDVLIAMGT
-163 IASLLV
+163 IASLLA
-169 APLSLFIKDIEAN
+169 APLSLFIKDIVAN

-205 KGTASEAIRKLI
+205 KGTASEEIRKLI
-217 GLGAKTAIILDAG
+217 GLGAKTAIILEAG
-230 TEKEIPISQ
+230 TEKEIPLSQ
-239 LKAGDIFIVKPGAK
+239 LKVGDIFIVKPGAK
-253 IPTDGIIV
+253 IPTDGIVI
-261 KGSSS
+261 KGNSL
-266 VNESMATGESL
+266 VDESMATGESL
-277 PVAKKPNDNV
+277 PVTKKPNDNV

-347 VLVFAVWMLFPN
+347 VIVFAVWMLFPD

-366 VIISVIPLQVPVK
+366 AIISVIPLQVPVK

-409 VGSGLGA
+409 VGSGIGA

-446 NGVLQLLKTACFQ
+446 NGIPQLIKTVCFQ
-459 GTEKENLTLAAAL
+459 GTDKENRAIAASL
-472 EQASEHPLAVAF
+472 EQASEHPLAMAL
-484 VKATNTMELP
+484 VKGFELSELIA
-494 VREDFIAIP
+494 REDFISIP
-503 GKGVKGKI
+503 GKGVKSKI
-511 HGKQYLLGSADFLQ
+511 NGKQYLLGNADFLR
-525 EEGIA
+525 EEGIT
-530 LKSFTEESLNY
+530 LPSFEDETLDYS
-541 ATQIGLATEG
+541 TQIGLATDR

-564 DNAAEVIAD
+564 DNAPQVIAE
-573 LKNRGIKSIM
+573 LKGRGIKTIM
-583 VSGDQEKTAI
+583 ISGDQTKTAI

-602 EVLAPVLPGDKAM
+602 EVLAPVLPGDKAK
-615 KIKELQERDLVV
+615 KIKELQSEGLIV

-648 MSLGTDIAIETADI
+648 MGLGTDIAIETADI
-662 TLLHNDLKLIP
+662 TLLRNDLKLIP
-673 MAIELSRKTFT
+673 LAIDLSQKTFA

-730 LLKRKENKLHGFDG
+730 LLKRKEN

>member
-109 LLGRA
+109 LLGSA
-114 IFSEQMDAWLMVIL
+114 IFSEQIDAWLMVIL
-128 SLLALIFPA
+128 SLLAMIFPA

-163 IASLLV
+163 IASLLA
-169 APLSLFIKDIEAN
+169 APLSLFITNIAAN

-261 KGSSS
+261 QGSSS

-347 VLVFAVWMLFPN
+347 VLVFAVWMLFPD

-615 KIKELQERDLVV
+615 KIKELQERGLVV

-730 LLKRKENKLHGFDG
+730 LLKRKENKLHGFNG

>member
-21 AEKTL
+21 AEKAL

-57 FKQAIEKIGFN
+57 FEQAIEKIGFK
-68 VKETEADKELEQIR
+68 VKETEEDKESEQIR

-98 ALVLVLMIPDM
+98 AFVLLLMIPDM
-109 LLGRA
+109 VLGRA
-114 IFSEQMDAWLMVIL
+114 IFSERIDAWLMVIL
-128 SLLALIFPA
+128 SLLAMIFPA

-163 IASLLV
+163 IASLLA
-169 APLSLFIKDIEAN
+169 APLSLFIKEIAAN

-205 KGTASEAIRKLI
+205 KGTASEEIRKLI
-217 GLGAKTAIILDAG
+217 GLGAKTAIILDES
-230 TEKEIPISQ
+230 TEKEIPLSQ

-253 IPTDGIIV
+253 IPTDGMIV

-306 KETFLAQVIQMVS
+306 KETFLAQVIQMVR

-331 ADKITAIF
+331 ADKITAVF

-347 VLVFAVWMLFPN
+347 VIVFAVWLLFPDP
-359 TMQNIAS
+359 MQDIAS

-416 KKGILIR
+416 KNGILIR

-446 NGVLQLLKTACFQ
+446 NGVPQLLKIACFQ
-459 GTEKENLTLAAAL
+459 GPEKENLMIAAAL
-472 EQASEHPLAVAF
+472 EQASEHPLAAAL
-484 VKATNTMELP
+484 VKETNTMELP
-494 VREDFIAIP
+494 VREDFMAIP

-511 HGKQYLLGSADFLQ
+511 YGKQYLLGSADFLQ
-525 EEGIA
+525 EEGIT
-530 LKSFTEESLNY
+530 LKTFTEESLNY
-541 ATQIGLATEG
+541 ATQIGLATEA

-564 DNAAEVIAD
+564 DNANEVIAD
-573 LKNRGIKSIM
+573 LKRRGIESIM
-583 VSGDQEKTAI
+583 LSGDQKKTAI

-615 KIKELQERDLVV
+615 KIKELQERGLIV

-662 TLLHNDLKLIP
+662 TLLRNDLKLIP
-673 MAIELSRKTFT
+673 MAIDLSRKTFT

-730 LLKRKENKLHGFDG
+730 LLKREKN

>member
-1 MQRKIT
+1 MQKKIT
-7 LGIEGMHCAACSAR
+7 LGIEGMHCASCSAR
-21 AEKTL
+21 AEKAL

-36 VNLALEEAYIV
+36 VNLTLEEAYIV

-57 FKQAIEKIGFN
+57 FKQAIEKLGFK
-68 VKETEADKELEQIR
+68 VKETEADKESEQIR
-82 QMQTAKK
+82 QMQVAKK

-98 ALVLVLMIPDM
+98 ALVLLLMIPDM
-109 LLGRA
+109 VLGRA
-114 IFSEQMDAWLMVIL
+114 IISEQRDAWLMVIL
-128 SLLALIFPA
+128 SLLAMIFPA
-137 RSVYLSAYKSVKSG
+137 RQVYLSAYKAVKSG
-151 SANMDVLIAMGT
+151 TANMDVLIAMGT
-163 IASLLV
+163 IASLLA
-169 APLSLFIKDIEAN
+169 APLSLFIKDIVAN

-205 KGTASEAIRKLI
+205 KGTASEEIRKLI

-230 TEKEIPISQ
+230 TEKEIPLSQ
-239 LKAGDIFIVKPGAK
+239 LKVGDIFIVKPGAK
-253 IPTDGIIV
+253 IPTDGIVI
-261 KGSSS
+261 KGNSL
-266 VNESMATGESL
+266 VDESMATGESL
-277 PVAKKPNDNV
+277 PVTKKPNDNV

-347 VLVFAVWMLFPN
+347 VIVFAVWMLFPD

-366 VIISVIPLQVPVK
+366 AIISVIPLQVPVK

-409 VGSGLGA
+409 VGSGIGA

-446 NGVLQLLKTACFQ
+446 NGIPHLIKTVCFQ
-459 GTEKENLTLAAAL
+459 GTDKENRAIAASL
-472 EQASEHPLAVAF
+472 EQASEHPLAMAL
-484 VKATNTMELP
+484 VKGFELSELIA
-494 VREDFIAIP
+494 REDFISMP

-511 HGKQYLLGSADFLQ
+511 NGKQYLLGNADFLQ
-525 EEGIA
+525 EEGIT
-530 LKSFTEESLNY
+530 LPSFEDETLDY
-541 ATQIGLATEG
+541 ATQIVLATDR

-564 DNAAEVIAD
+564 DNAPQVIAE
-573 LKNRGIKSIM
+573 LKGRGIKTIM
-583 VSGDQEKTAI
+583 ISGDQTKTAI

-615 KIKELQERDLVV
+615 KIKELQSEGLIV

-648 MSLGTDIAIETADI
+648 MGLGTDIAIETADI
-662 TLLHNDLKLIP
+662 TLLRNDLKLIP
-673 MAIELSRKTFT
+673 LAIELSQKTFA

-730 LLKRKENKLHGFDG
+730 LLKRKEN